1 MIFERKRDLTAV
13 KTGARI
19 QPELGSARIKGGN
32 VINAIGRAR
41 CIKVG
46 AINMSSKGV
55 ETGAISDLSKT
66 SRRGATVGQTGQTD
80 KRTWRRCS
88 TVKQLGGN
96 ASNGVA
102 AAQIR
107 LARFHT
113 ALNLH
118 PEEMSAVIRHLF
130 SLLILLFYICV
141 FTSKRSAEGCFFLRI
156 FFFFFEN
163 LDDF

>member
-1 MIFERKRDLTAV
+1 MSRISTSKKINRRPVWKRGETISSVILERKRDLTAV
-13 KTGARI
+13 KTGTLGSI
-19 QPELGSARIKGGN
+19 QPELGSVRIKGGN

-55 ETGAISDLSKT
+55 ETGAISELSKT
-66 SRRGATVGQTGQTD
+66 SRRGLLLCQTED
-80 KRTWRRCS
+80 RRTNGRRGCS

-96 ASNGVA
+96 ASNDVA

-107 LARFHT
+107 LARFHA

-118 PEEMSAVIRHLF
+118 PRKC
-130 SLLILLFYICV
+130 LI
-141 FTSKRSAEGCFFLRI
+141 
-156 FFFFFEN
+156 
-163 LDDF
+163 